1 MKFDTVIIGGGL
13 SGLICGICL
22 QRSGQQTAIISMG
35 QNALH
40 FFSGSF
46 ESIGESHPRF
56 ESLCAEAGIPLHYS
70 PGVRLMPMGSF
81 RPAALSLE
89 DVDIFPTE
97 HFADKVLVVNFSGYY
112 DFFTDFLA
120 QGLEQQGIRCRIREI
135 SFPGLL
141 PGSLCGE
148 RRAVHIARAMDRS
161 WQHVVQ
167 EIASLLQ
174 DEDAVV
180 LPQVFGLKDPGV
192 PAAIRSS
199 MPARV
204 VFAGT
209 LPPSV
214 PGMRTQMLL
223 KKRYQLLGGTFL
235 MGDEAVCAQIHE
247 GRVHS
252 IATRNLDSNHLQA
265 DRFVLA
271 SGHFFSK
278 GLTSNPNGIYEPV
291 FGLDVDYAPDRNDWY
306 DPAFAKDQPYIG
318 YGVRTDAQ
326 LHAVKDGQPLTNL
339 YAAGSVL
346 GNTRPEFGCAAGQ
359 AVRSAFAVVDQITQA
374 L

>member
-13 SGLICGICL
+13 SGLICGISL
-22 QRSGQQTAIISMG
+22 QQRGQRTAIISMG

-46 ESIGESHPRF
+46 ESIEESCPRF
-56 ESLCAEAGIPLHYS
+56 EQLCADAGVRLHYS
-70 PGVRLMPMGSF
+70 PGVRLMPMGTF

-89 DVDIFPTE
+89 DVDIFPSE
-97 HFADKVLVVNFSGYY
+97 HFADKVLVVNFTGYY

-120 QGLEQQGIRCRIREI
+120 QGLEAQGIRCRVREI
-135 SFPGLL
+135 GLPGLL
-141 PGSLCGE
+141 AGSLCGE
-148 RRAVHIARAMDRS
+148 RRAVHIARAMDRN
-161 WQHVVQ
+161 WERIVQ
-167 EIASLLQ
+167 EMRSLLQ
-174 DEDAVV
+174 DEDALV

-192 PAAIRSS
+192 PADIREGI
-199 MPARV
+199 PARV

-235 MGDEAVCAQIHE
+235 MGDEAVSAEIRE
-247 GRVHS
+247 NRVHS
-252 IATRNLDSNHLQA
+252 IVTRNLDINHLEAAQ
-265 DRFVLA
+265 FVLA

-278 GLTSNPNGIYEPV
+278 GLKSNPSGIYEPV
-291 FGLDVDYAPDRNDWY
+291 FGLDVDYAEDRNEWY
-306 DPAFAKDQPYIG
+306 DPAFAQDQPYMG

-326 LHAVKDGQPLTNL
+326 LHPLREGKALSNL

-346 GNTRPEFGCAAGQ
+346 GDTRPEFGLAAGQ
-359 AVRSAFAVVDQITQA
+359 AVRSAFAVIDQISQA